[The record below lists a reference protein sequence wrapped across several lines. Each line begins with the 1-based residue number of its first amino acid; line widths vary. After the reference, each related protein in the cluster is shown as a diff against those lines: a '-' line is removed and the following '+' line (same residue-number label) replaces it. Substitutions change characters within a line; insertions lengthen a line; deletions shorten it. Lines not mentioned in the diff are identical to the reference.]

1 MSKTNYNLKISGKNY
16 ELNHLRLFKVKYLCP
31 TNIKGSRVK
40 ITDTKHNKSIIL
52 GYDYKYSDIRDQ
64 VIEYLTNKDI
74 TIDSFSSDSNNIFIM
89 STNHSTQIK

>member
-1 MSKTNYNLKISGKNY
+1 MSKPNYNLKISGKNY

-31 TNIKGSRVK
+31 TNTKGSRVK
-40 ITDTKHNKSIIL
+40 ITDTKHNKSITL
-52 GYDYKYSDIRDQ
+52 GYDYKHSDIRDQ
-64 VIEYLTNKDI
+64 VIEYLTNKGI